1 MTDIITILVA
11 LAITYVIKKRLE
23 QRDSSFSKLTPK
35 QLWVLSGTPIL
46 VACYAIAVAIKD
58 YNIADNVLNILTSY
72 KGALSG
78 TDPNWDVAVVRNAI
92 ENLSPEKRDFW
103 LMTEIY
109 EGLAKLSALV
119 VCICSFMNILKLF
132 DRNKLPQISLQ
143 RLVLISMVIFV
154 ITTVFNLYRVIDG
167 VPVLV
172 ERMGGSPDTSTNG
185 LVIIS
190 VVTSIVIIALVWFL
204 YVFYKKTVNTYLA
217 APSQPIAKE
226 VKMEQSVREETKR
239 CLYCGEEILAIAK
252 KCKHCGEWIK
262 EEDEIQTVEKQP
274 ESPQI
279 VYIQCPACGED
290 VEEGTKIC
298 PHCNEPI

>member
-35 QLWVLSGTPIL
+35 QLWVLSGTPVL

-119 VCICSFMNILKLF
+119 VCIMFF
-132 DRNKLPQISLQ
+132 HEY
-143 RLVLISMVIFV
+143 F
-154 ITTVFNLYRVIDG
+154 
-167 VPVLV
+167 
-172 ERMGGSPDTSTNG
+172 
-185 LVIIS
+185 
-190 VVTSIVIIALVWFL
+190 
-204 YVFYKKTVNTYLA
+204 
-217 APSQPIAKE
+217 
-226 VKMEQSVREETKR
+226 ET
-239 CLYCGEEILAIAK
+239 I
-252 KCKHCGEWIK
+252 
-262 EEDEIQTVEKQP
+262 
-274 ESPQI
+274 
-279 VYIQCPACGED
+279 
-290 VEEGTKIC
+290 
-298 PHCNEPI
+298 

>member
-1 MTDIITILVA
+1 
-11 LAITYVIKKRLE
+11 
-23 QRDSSFSKLTPK
+23 
-35 QLWVLSGTPIL
+35 
-46 VACYAIAVAIKD
+46 
-58 YNIADNVLNILTSY
+58 
-72 KGALSG
+72 
-78 TDPNWDVAVVRNAI
+78 
-92 ENLSPEKRDFW
+92 
-103 LMTEIY
+103 
-109 EGLAKLSALV
+109 
-119 VCICSFMNILKLF
+119 MNILKLF

-217 APSQPIAKE
+217 TPSQPIAKE

-239 CLYCGEEILAIAK
+239 CPYCGEEILAIAK